1 MKLTTNDTAAAA
13 PAAAAASRR
22 TYLLGHRQ
30 RQLAL
35 RLEGHKRALVAA
47 KLIVVLLLFVFC
59 VFLEAGTSRRRRPI
73 VAYSC

>member
-13 PAAAAASRR
+13 AASKG
-22 TYLLGHRQ
+22 THLLGHRQ

-35 RLEGHKRALVAA
+35 RLERHERALVAA
-47 KLIVVLLLFVFC
+47 KLIVVLLLLLLFVFC
-59 VFLEAGTSRRRRPI
+59 VFLEARTSSRPF

>member
-13 PAAAAASRR
+13 AASKG
-22 TYLLGHRQ
+22 THLLGHRQ

-35 RLEGHKRALVAA
+35 RLERHERALVAA
-47 KLIVVLLLFVFC
+47 KLIVVLLLLLFVFC
-59 VFLEAGTSRRRRPI
+59 VFLEARTSSRPF